1 MPEQIENIGEDPKI
15 QQPVDRGRR
24 FQYIAWVTAFCLV
37 SALVV
42 TFLAGIVI
50 APATA
55 TQVAGVVLAPT
66 ATSPLLDLYVR
77 GVLGIASATVI
88 AYVSGSVIDYNG
100 GIGKLFS
107 GKPKE

>member
-1 MPEQIENIGEDPKI
+1 VSEQTENIGEDPNK
-15 QQPVDRGRR
+15 QPVDRGRR
-24 FQYIAWVTAFCLV
+24 FKYIAWVTGFCLI
-37 SALVV
+37 SALTV
-42 TFLAGIVI
+42 TFVAGI
-50 APATA
+50 
-55 TQVAGVVLAPT
+55 LLNPT

-107 GKPKE
+107 GKPKD